1 MVGAHYFPTHMGRRI
16 NFNQISIEA
25 IHIED
30 ISHALSMVCRFGGHI
45 PRHYSVAEH
54 SLLVAELVPDEYK
67 LAALLHD
74 ASEAYVGDMVAPLKR
89 IENMKPYRLMEDMIH
104 GFIEAKFDIELNSD
118 VIKRADVQALFI
130 EGRSFYGMDEVRD
143 WGFHESILKWGETS
157 SKDVLCYAPSP
168 TKIKS
173 QFMNAFLAYG
183 GVK

>member
-1 MVGAHYFPTHMGRRI
+1 MVGTHYFPTRKGRRI
-16 NFNQISIEA
+16 NFDQISEEA

-30 ISHALSMVCRFGGHI
+30 IAHALSMVCRFGGHC

-54 SLLVAELVPDEYK
+54 SLLVAELVPDKYK

-89 IENMKPYRLMEDMIH
+89 LPNMKPYRMMEDMIH
-104 GFIEAKFDIELNSD
+104 GFIEAKFDVELDHNI
-118 VIKRADVQALFI
+118 IKEADIKALFI
-130 EGRSFYGMDEVRD
+130 EARSFYGMDEVRD
-143 WGFHESILKWGETS
+143 WRFHESIVKWGETS
-157 SKDVLCYAPSP
+157 GRDVLCYAPSP
-168 TKIKS
+168 TKVKD